1 MNESGRLDAAL
12 VNRVWEQARA
22 TPEFDPDEWRQ
33 DQCGAWIRRDQ
44 YDNAA
49 SEFGWR
55 ILDVVPDHPG
65 DPETLRAFHT
75 LNTFN
80 VAQRRPVC
88 RTRADRRAVAAGTDV
103 VEPHNLEEG
112 D

>member
-1 MNESGRLDAAL
+1 MSDFGRLDSAL
-12 VNRVWEQARA
+12 VNRVWKQARA
-22 TPEFDPDEWRQ
+22 TAELDPEEWRQ
-33 DQCGAWIRRDQ
+33 DQCGAWIRRDH

-65 DPETLRAFHT
+65 DPETLRAFHI

-80 VAQRRPVC
+80 VAQGQPVC
-88 RTRADRRAVAAGTDV
+88 RTRADRRAVAAGTAAA
-103 VEPHNLEEG
+103 EPRNLKEG